1 MKNMHGLSNET
12 YSKIKKIIDKY
23 PEAKFKLFG
32 SRARGDFKY
41 NSDIDLAVMNELK
54 EDTET
59 KIRNEIFM
67 LETLYKIDLVF
78 INKCGN
84 NELIKNIEN
93 EGVDF

>member
-1 MKNMHGLSNET
+1 MHGLSQET

-41 NSDIDLAVMNELK
+41 NSDIDLAIINYLE
-54 EDTET
+54 EDVEN

-67 LETLYKIDLVF
+67 LETLYKIDLV
-78 INKCGN
+78 ILKKCSNNK
-84 NELIKNIEN
+84 LIQNIEN

>member
-1 MKNMHGLSNET
+1 MHGLSEET

-41 NSDIDLAVMNELK
+41 NSDIDLAVTGTISS
-54 EDTET
+54 DTMS
-59 KIRNEIFM
+59 KIRFDFFDLNIIY
-67 LETLYKIDLVF
+67 TIDVV
-78 INKCGN
+78 N
-84 NELIKNIEN
+84 IKNCKNEKLIDNVLN